1 MYNRSKEQEGGSLMK
16 SKKLIIFI
24 LFSVGL
30 LVLGLGFYGEKYQ
43 LEKSTEE
50 LDKYDYVVSSYSYD
64 DQQTKL
70 FFLNNQGQVREHN
83 FNGFKGGRL
92 YQEGKKI
99 YVYSFGS
106 RLNEVFHGATFSTP
120 YFGKLSFTKYATLF
134 VTKGEKGRIEGLSV
148 EDGKVGLLTSR
159 LRYTNPKNNELMSP
173 TIDLGLS
180 KALEADSKIFVT
192 GFDLPS
198 TEMYFLYLDEET
210 NELKRLNLNDPYQSD
225 FQELLMVD
233 EKVMTVGNP
242 NFTRFDDEKKR
253 EEKKNK
259 ISLASVDPKTLEVK
273 EETYEAKRVLFAYPF
288 KNRLRFLTSD
298 YRLVEYSSDL
308 KAIAEKDLSA
318 TELAKFFSDADSKV
332 QAIRY
337 VEDKLIVLMTP
348 AKSSSQAVGIIA
360 EFDADNLTLK
370 NQVIIPLSEHKEW
383 KTEFADLLV
392 LEDR

>member
-1 MYNRSKEQEGGSLMK
+1 
-16 SKKLIIFI
+16 
-24 LFSVGL
+24 
-30 LVLGLGFYGEKYQ
+30 
-43 LEKSTEE
+43 
-50 LDKYDYVVSSYSYD
+50 
-64 DQQTKL
+64 
-70 FFLNNQGQVREHN
+70 
-83 FNGFKGGRL
+83 
-92 YQEGKKI
+92 
-99 YVYSFGS
+99 
-106 RLNEVFHGATFSTP
+106 
-120 YFGKLSFTKYATLF
+120 
-134 VTKGEKGRIEGLSV
+134 
-148 EDGKVGLLTSR
+148 
-159 LRYTNPKNNELMSP
+159 
-173 TIDLGLS
+173 
-180 KALEADSKIFVT
+180 
-192 GFDLPS
+192 
-198 TEMYFLYLDEET
+198 
-210 NELKRLNLNDPYQSD
+210 
-225 FQELLMVD
+225 MVD

-308 KAIAEKDLSA
+308 EAIAEKDFSA

-337 VEDKLIVLMTP
+337 VKDKLIVLKTP